1 MKPLITI
8 VFPSSD
14 MVHSRFTGCLVN
26 LVTYTASLG
35 YRVAVANPR
44 CSIVQIG
51 RYIGIQEARQMK
63 ADKVLFVDSD
73 QTFSYDALI
82 NLLNANKKIIG
93 AASLTRAE
101 PIEYTTKDKNGERID
116 FSQRKGLHEVHTN
129 GFPLTLIDM
138 EVFDNIPE
146 PYFNVSFKDG
156 QFTGEDESFCHEA
169 RKAGYK
175 IWVDADVKVG
185 HLGIKCYE

>member
-1 MKPLITI
+1 MITI

-26 LVTYTASLG
+26 LVAYTASMG
-35 YRVAVANPR
+35 HVVALANPR

-51 RYIGIQEARQMK
+51 RYIGIQTAREQK
-63 ADKVLFVDSD
+63 ADKVLFIDSD
-73 QTFSYDALI
+73 QTFRHDALI
-82 NLLNANKKIIG
+82 QLLNANKKIIG

-101 PIEYTTKDKNGERID
+101 PIQYTAKDKNGDRID
-116 FSQRKGLHEVHTN
+116 FSQRTGLHEVHTN

-138 EVFDNIPE
+138 EVFNNIPE
-146 PYFNVSFKDG
+146 PYFNVTFDNGK
-156 QFTGEDESFCHEA
+156 FTGEDESFCHAA

-185 HLGIKCYE
+185 HLGIKEYV